1 MMLRLRTRLLRRGA
15 LALSSALVLATGEAH
30 AITVSFSDG
39 AHYWDGW
46 ANGTGD
52 DARDTIG
59 TPDLRGGTATFD
71 TTGRLTNVSI
81 DYTGVFSLVGSG
93 NGRVIP
99 GDLFLDLGG
108 DGSWD
113 YVMQLVG
120 GAQTPVASY
129 ASLSIL
135 HVGGADVSPA
145 YWMSGSDNT
154 GHWRGYGIRD
164 RHPYAWNGGGE
175 EIGLGSLSGFGA
187 TANGGTLSFDLGP
200 GIVVRDSVR
209 ISFAP
214 SCANDVLVADVAAP
228 VPEPTA
234 ALVFGVGLA
243 AVTRAA
249 RKPRS

>member
-1 MMLRLRTRLLRRGA
+1 MLHLDLRKLRWGTMA
-15 LALSSALVLATGEAH
+15 LASMLALGAVDARAV
-30 AITVSFSDG
+30 TVSFGDSIR
-39 AHYWDGW
+39 YWDGY
-46 ANGTGD
+46 ANGTSD
-52 DARDTIG
+52 DSRDTIG

-71 TTGRLTNVSI
+71 TMGRLTNVSI
-81 DYTGVFSLVGSG
+81 TYTGHFSLVASG

-113 YVMQLVG
+113 YVMKLVD

-135 HVGGADVSPA
+135 QVGGVDTSPS
-145 YWMSGSDNT
+145 YLMTGSDDT

-164 RHPYAWNGGGE
+164 GHPYAWNGGGE
-175 EIGLGSLSGFGA
+175 EIGIGSMSGYNA
-187 TANGGTLSFDLGP
+187 TADGGTLSFDLGL

-214 SCANDVLVADVAAP
+214 SCANDVIVGDVTAP

-234 ALVFGVGLA
+234 ALVFGIGLA
-243 AVTRAA
+243 VVTRAA

>member
-1 MMLRLRTRLLRRGA
+1 MLRLETRMLRWATLALVSMLA
-15 LALSSALVLATGEAH
+15 LAAGDARAT
-30 AITVSFSDG
+30 TVSFGDD
-39 AHYWDGW
+39 ARYWTGY

-52 DARDTIG
+52 DSRDTIG

-71 TTGRLTNVSI
+71 ANGRLTNVSI
-81 DYTGVFSLVGSG
+81 TYTGYFSLVASG

-113 YVMQLVG
+113 YVMKLVG
-120 GAQTPVASY
+120 GSQTPVASY

-135 HVGGADVSPA
+135 DVGGIAPS
-145 YWMSGSDNT
+145 YLMSGSDNT
-154 GHWRGYGIRD
+154 GYWRGYGIRD
-164 RHPYAWNGGGE
+164 RHPYAWNGGGTQ
-175 EIGLGSLSGFGA
+175 IGTGSMSGFNG
-187 TANGGTLSFDLGP
+187 TANGGTLSFDLGT

-214 SCANDVLVADVAAP
+214 SCANDVLVADVTAP

-243 AVTRAA
+243 AVTRAS

>member
-1 MMLRLRTRLLRRGA
+1 MLHLDLRKLRLGTMA
-15 LALSSALVLATGEAH
+15 LASMLALGAVDAR
-30 AITVSFSDG
+30 AITVSFGDSTR
-39 AHYWDGW
+39 YWDGY
-46 ANGTGD
+46 ANGTID
-52 DARDTIG
+52 DTRDTIG

-71 TTGRLTNVSI
+71 DISHRLTSISI
-81 DYTGVFSLVGSG
+81 DYTGHFSLVASG

-113 YVMQLVG
+113 YVMKLVD

-135 HVGGADVSPA
+135 QVGGVDTSPS
-145 YWMSGSDNT
+145 YLMSGSDNT

-164 RHPYAWNGGGE
+164 RHPYAWKGGGD
-175 EIGLGSLSGFGA
+175 EIGIGSMSGYSA
-187 TANGGTLSFDLGP
+187 TADGGTLSFDLGL

-214 SCANDVLVADVAAP
+214 SCANDVIVGDVTAP

-234 ALVFGVGLA
+234 ALVFGIGLA
-243 AVTRAA
+243 AVTHAS

>member
-1 MMLRLRTRLLRRGA
+1 MMLHLEARLLRWGTLA
-15 LALSSALVLATGEAH
+15 LVSLLALSAGDARAT
-30 AITVSFSDG
+30 TVSFGDG
-39 AHYWDGW
+39 VRYWDGY
-46 ANGTGD
+46 ANGTID
-52 DARDTIG
+52 DSRDTIG

-71 TTGRLTNVSI
+71 ANGRLTNVSI
-81 DYTGVFSLVGSG
+81 SYTGAFSLVASG

-113 YVMQLVG
+113 YVMKLVG
-120 GAQTPVASY
+120 GSQTPVASY

-135 HVGGADVSPA
+135 HVGGPDMSPS
-145 YWMSGSDNT
+145 YLMSGSDNA

-175 EIGLGSLSGFGA
+175 EIGTGSLSGYSA
-187 TANGGTLSFDLGP
+187 TANGGTLSFDLGR

-249 RKPRS
+249 RNPRS

>member
-1 MMLRLRTRLLRRGA
+1 MLKLESRMLRWAA
-15 LALSSALVLATGEAH
+15 LAMVSMLAFAADEAR
-30 AITVSFSDG
+30 ATTVSFGDD
-39 AHYWDGW
+39 ARYWSGY
-46 ANGTGD
+46 ANGTAD
-52 DARDTIG
+52 DSRDTIG

-71 TTGRLTNVSI
+71 AMGRLTNVSI
-81 DYTGVFSLVGSG
+81 TYTGRFSLVASG

-113 YVMQLVG
+113 YVMKLVG
-120 GAQTPVASY
+120 GSQTPVASY

-135 HVGGADVSPA
+135 DVSGVSPS
-145 YWMSGSDNT
+145 YLMSGSDNT
-154 GHWRGYGIRD
+154 GYWRGYGIRD
-164 RHPYAWNGGGE
+164 RHPYAWNGGGLE
-175 EIGLGSLSGFGA
+175 VGTGSMSGFNG
-187 TANGGTLSFDLGP
+187 TANGGTLSFDLGA
-200 GIVVRDSVR
+200 GVIVRDSVR

-243 AVTRAA
+243 AVTRAS
-249 RKPRS
+249 RKRS